1 MEVIKCAANC
11 AFYVLLWV
19 FAVWILDRYIAVCRA
34 EFERKQRE
42 MQRDEI
48 TAANARW
55 YAETRA
61 QLDREQLFREYVRDG
76 ERTGL

>member
-11 AFYVLLWV
+11 AFYLSLGVL
-19 FAVWILDRYIAVCRA
+19 AVWLLDKYIAVCRA

-55 YAETRA
+55 YADTRA
-61 QLDREQLFREYVRDG
+61 QLDREQLFREYTRGGKV
-76 ERTGL
+76 